1 MYPTYYNIYS
11 KGCLILSAIISTF
24 YSCYISIYPYDIPMM
39 PTLFAVAVASKL
51 HLARCKEPLAEWT
64 QVLCL
69 VVGGHLGDT
78 LRASWPPRV
87 KAKKS
92 GAFIA
97 FIVDSCS

>member
-1 MYPTYYNIYS
+1 
-11 KGCLILSAIISTF
+11 
-24 YSCYISIYPYDIPMM
+24 MM
-39 PTLFAVAVASKL
+39 PTLFAVAVLPKL

-78 LRASWPPRV
+78 LRV